1 MLWFC
6 IVEKIVTLKNCNFKK
21 WGKNMRKAMIF
32 ASITAAISLGITAPA
47 LSHHSHAMFDHTAE
61 ETITGTVADFA
72 YRNPH
77 VFLYVDVEGENDETL
92 NYWIEMSNIPIMI
105 RRGIGAGT
113 FKTGDEVTVNF
124 WPLKDGRAGGNYT
137 TIIAADGTE
146 YD

>member
-1 MLWFC
+1 
-6 IVEKIVTLKNCNFKK
+6 
-21 WGKNMRKAMIF
+21 MRKAMLI
-32 ASITAAISLGITAPA
+32 ASGVAAISLGIAAPA

-113 FKTGDEVTVNF
+113 FNTGDEVTVKRF
-124 WPLKDGRAGGNYT
+124 KRDGKKVWLLAENPEFAPIEVDLEQQELVIEGLSVGVIRR
-137 TIIAADGTE
+137 
-146 YD
+146 